1 MENQD
6 DLLKELVMKIRTFMQ
21 EHPGEDLRKFLRFEG
36 YGIIEDYQEAESC
49 LLRYK
54 LPIETQANLIVAA
67 YSIRLKVEMNRPH
80 NVDGRKTALQNFKT
94 SYGNLHTG
102 MNFPSEKI

>member
-67 YSIRLKVEMNRPH
+67 YSKGEQREQRLPLSFYFRHLAFAERRKVI
-80 NVDGRKTALQNFKT
+80 T
-94 SYGNLHTG
+94 
-102 MNFPSEKI
+102 